1 MPTCFCVTRGCY
13 SSGVKDPISHKSLGR
28 NVDGHTY
35 KAHTLADKQ
44 AAFRVAEENAE
55 LALTAQIEEITTH
68 LSASV
73 LADNVSGPWWASVVQ
88 KQL

>member
-1 MPTCFCVTRGCY
+1 M
-13 SSGVKDPISHKSLGR
+13 
-28 NVDGHTY
+28 
-35 KAHTLADKQ
+35 LADKQ
-44 AAFRVAEENAE
+44 AAFRVADENAE